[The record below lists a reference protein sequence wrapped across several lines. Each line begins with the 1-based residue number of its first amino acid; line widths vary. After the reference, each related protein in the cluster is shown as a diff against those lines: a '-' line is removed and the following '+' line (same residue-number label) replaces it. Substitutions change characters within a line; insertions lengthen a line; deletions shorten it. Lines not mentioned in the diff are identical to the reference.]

1 MKEKIMISI
10 KDIEQARNILKG
22 IIIEKDFIKS
32 EFLSEYFKTDIY
44 LKLENLQKTGSF
56 KIRGAYNCIS
66 HIAEK
71 DRKRGVVTA
80 SAGNNAQSVAYACL
94 SFGSKATVVMP
105 HGTP

>member
-1 MKEKIMISI
+1 MISI
-10 KDIEQARNILKG
+10 KDIEQAKERLKS

-66 HIAEK
+66 QLTNEEK
-71 DRKRGVVTA
+71 ARGVVTA
-80 SAGNNAQSVAYACL
+80 SAGNHAQSVAYACL
-94 SFGSKATVVMP
+94 SFGIKATVVMP
-105 HGTP
+105 KGTPLTKVR